1 MWSSGAGSSGSSAA
15 AEALAS
21 PSSSARACGVR
32 APRPVRPSIAA
43 SSTDQATSGPC
54 AAGRRGRSQRT
65 RATRDGTPV
74 PEARP
79 SPAGRA
85 ATWLS
90 AIQRVSTRCG
100 STSPGERAF
109 SVLPAASRDPT
120 APDVRG
126 LASQAR
132 VRSVQ
137 RSAADFRAHASY
149 PSVGSQLSGSSPGA
163 PTASSPAVAASSTT
177 KAAVRSSTCSSSA
190 RARRS
195 RTPRPPVRS
204 TDAGAEPQW
213 SSSSSTRRTASNAAP
228 AAARVACAGSWAVVT
243 SSGGTSTGPVA
254 RLGHPAEQLGDHGEG
269 AQPGRGLP
277 DQGVVLEPGGRG
289 GGPAGGRGDQP
300 VDFGAGGLARDDQG
314 M

>member
-15 AEALAS
+15 AAALAS

-90 AIQRVSTRCG
+90 AIRRVSTRCG

-177 KAAVRSSTCSSSA
+177 KRGGALVDVQQQRERAQVPDPEAAGPQHRRRSGAPVVQQQLDPTYGVERRPGRRPRRLRGVVGGGHQLRGYVDRSRRPA
-190 RARRS
+190 RAPGR
-195 RTPRPPVRS
+195 
-204 TDAGAEPQW
+204 
-213 SSSSSTRRTASNAAP
+213 
-228 AAARVACAGSWAVVT
+228 AARR
-243 SSGGTSTGPVA
+243 P
-254 RLGHPAEQLGDHGEG
+254 R
-269 AQPGRGLP
+269 
-277 DQGVVLEPGGRG
+277 
-289 GGPAGGRGDQP
+289 
-300 VDFGAGGLARDDQG
+300 
-314 M
+314 